1 MTQIR
6 EIYLFILT
14 FGSIQLSNM
23 KKMIPFIA
31 ILFAQNLCA
40 QNNDTTQQKPIDCFE
55 IVSDVSDYKEN
66 IKAIQAILD
75 NQITAWNKGD
85 LEAFMSGYLKSDSL
99 VFIGKSGPTY
109 GYDKTLSNY
118 KKNYPDASHMG
129 KLSFKIVSM
138 KPLGGNYYFVIG
150 KWYLKRTVG
159 DINGVYTL
167 VLRNTKDGWK
177 IIADHSS

>member
-1 MTQIR
+1 
-6 EIYLFILT
+6 
-14 FGSIQLSNM
+14 M
-23 KKMIPFIA
+23 KKYLLLLGVLVSQIVN
-31 ILFAQNLCA
+31 AQ
-40 QNNDTTQQKPIDCFE
+40 TTNTTKSARDIS
-55 IVSDVSDYKEN
+55 IVYEQEQAN

-109 GYDKTLSNY
+109 GYDNTLNNY

-129 KLSFKIVSM
+129 KLNFEIVSM

-159 DINGVYTL
+159 DINGVFTL

-177 IIADHSS
+177 IISDHSS

>member
-1 MTQIR
+1 
-6 EIYLFILT
+6 
-14 FGSIQLSNM
+14 M
-23 KKMIPFIA
+23 KKYLLLLGVLVSQIVN
-31 ILFAQNLCA
+31 AQ
-40 QNNDTTQQKPIDCFE
+40 TTNTTKSARDIS
-55 IVSDVSDYKEN
+55 IVYEQEQAN

-109 GYDKTLSNY
+109 GYDNTLNNY

>member
-1 MTQIR
+1 
-6 EIYLFILT
+6 
-14 FGSIQLSNM
+14 M
-23 KKMIPFIA
+23 KKIIPFIA

-40 QNNDTTQQKPIDCFE
+40 QNSNTEVREPLIDISIPASIQQAD
-55 IVSDVSDYKEN
+55 
-66 IKAIQAILD
+66 IKAIHAILD

-85 LEAFMSGYLKSDSL
+85 LEAFMAGYLKSDSL

-109 GYDKTLSNY
+109 GYENTLNNY
-118 KKNYPDASHMG
+118 KKGYPDANHMG
-129 KLSFKIVSM
+129 KLNFEIVSM
-138 KPLGGNYYFVIG
+138 KPLGTNYYFIIG

-167 VLRNTKDGWK
+167 VLKKTEDGWK

>member
-1 MTQIR
+1 MPQIR

-14 FGSIQLSNM
+14 FGSIQKSKM
-23 KKMIPFIA
+23 KKYLLLLGVLVSQIVN
-31 ILFAQNLCA
+31 AQ
-40 QNNDTTQQKPIDCFE
+40 TTNTTKSARDIS
-55 IVSDVSDYKEN
+55 IVYEQEQAN

-109 GYDKTLSNY
+109 GYDNTLNNY

-129 KLSFKIVSM
+129 KLNFEIVSM